1 MDSTIDR
8 KYNGL
13 IWNQKLFYQPFL
25 DAEEKIPDEPS
36 HSFLRNHSLEVK
48 KRGDIFFKRNT
59 WQVLRSKK
67 RVPNLSSSN
76 YNFHISLIYRNIK
89 FSIQIPTLSNPQKSV
104 TVGPRSV
111 TKCYARGLY
120 EGLGKPFENP
130 FKWDRSAA
138 SRQKKRRKS
147 EVTAKEERRHG
158 SLLMTT
164 VGLYWW
170 PSWVFSYGLLQEP
183 FESPSREMDQRP
195 ADKTIAVTRWK
206 ILRLR
211 GGNNCYHAW

>member
-1 MDSTIDR
+1 MRRKKYRTNPHTASLGTIHWRWRREVTFFLSVTLGKCYAR
-8 KYNGL
+8 KKEYL
-13 IWNQKLFYQPFL
+13 TSAVQTTIFT
-25 DAEEKIPDEPS
+25 S
-36 HSFLRNHSLEVK
+36 HWYTGML
-48 KRGDIFFKRNT
+48 
-59 WQVLRSKK
+59 
-67 RVPNLSSSN
+67 
-76 YNFHISLIYRNIK
+76 K
-89 FSIQIPTLSNPQKSV
+89 FPIQIPTLSNPPKSV

-120 EGLGKPFENP
+120 EGLGEPFENP
-130 FKWDRSAA
+130 FERDRSAA

-183 FESPSREMDQRP
+183 FESPSSGMDQRP

-206 ILRLR
+206 NVRLR